1 MNMPGYLSSYIK
13 RSNGREGFSFV
24 IPEFSHIFADT
35 YGLLVYQEQGMRL
48 LTEMCG
54 WNDIEVDVWRKAVG
68 KKDAKKLAGLK
79 EKFINDAVAS
89 GQNRATIEKLWSD
102 MEEFGRY
109 AFNKSHAASYALLT
123 YYTAYFKANYP
134 SEFFTA
140 CITYESD
147 ADQKSLY
154 IEDARKNGINVLPPD
169 INQSLGGFN
178 ISQDGSVLFGFNG
191 IKGLGDKVIDKIVS
205 NRPYKSLGDFL
216 IKARL
221 NGITKAHIETLIHS
235 GAMDCFGFKRSC
247 MVRSFEKFMSDIIT
261 DPKKPPAQEL
271 LNAHIAKQSE
281 YFEDDAYSE
290 FTLLSILEN
299 EQKLLGVYVSGNPF
313 SLVREMTNESYVNIT
328 TFQDETYERGNSGYV
343 LCQIRASKKHTS
355 KSGNNMLFVDCIDY
369 QGVTFS
375 APLFNNVEKYAESL
389 EAGRFVLLYLIGKL
403 SAKGKTLQIQSVCD
417 LTNALNNSTYVKA
430 NKDIKELNL
439 NFIDAPGTVQLRSL
453 LNKIDLFLSDIPTE
467 FTLNINIDIGDNIY
481 HINKLYLSDIS
492 IDVIRELNKI
502 PNIYLTRHI
511 NGSARL

>member
-1 MNMPGYLSSYIK
+1 MPGYLSSYIK
-13 RSNGREGFSFV
+13 RSNGREAFNFV
-24 IPEFSHIFADT
+24 IPEFSHIFSDT

-48 LTEMCG
+48 LSEMCG

-68 KKDAKKLAGLK
+68 KKDAKKLASLK
-79 EKFINDAVAS
+79 EKFIEDAVSS
-89 GQNRATIEKLWSD
+89 GQNRTVIEKLWSD
-102 MEEFGRY
+102 MVEFGRY

-147 ADQKSLY
+147 VDQKSLY

-178 ISQDGSVLFGFNG
+178 IAKDGSILFGFNG
-191 IKGLGDKVIDKIVS
+191 IKGLGEKVIEKIVN

-216 IKARL
+216 IKGRL
-221 NGITKAHIETLIHS
+221 SGITKAHVETLIHS
-235 GAMDCFGFKRSC
+235 GAMDCFGYKRSC

-261 DPKKPPAQEL
+261 DPKKPPTDAL
-271 LNAHIAKQSE
+271 ISAHIAKQSE
-281 YFEDDAYSE
+281 YFEDAAYSE

-299 EQKLLGVYVSGNPF
+299 EQRLLGVYVSGNPF
-313 SLVREMTNESYVNIT
+313 ALVKEMTRESYVDIE
-328 TFQDETYERGNSGYV
+328 TFQDEIYERGNSGYV
-343 LCQIRASKKHTS
+343 LCQIRAAKKHTS
-355 KSGNNMLFVDCIDY
+355 KAGNNMVFLDCIDY
-369 QGVTFS
+369 KGITFS
-375 APLFNNVEKYAESL
+375 APIFNNVEKFATSL
-389 EAGRFVLLYLIGKL
+389 ESGRFVLLYLIGKL
-403 SAKGKTLQIQSVCD
+403 SSKGKTIQVQSVID
-417 LTNALNNSTYVKA
+417 LTNSLNNSKYVKA
-430 NKDIKELNL
+430 DRDIKELNL
-439 NFIDAPGTVQLRSL
+439 NFIDAPGTVQLKSL
-453 LNKIDLFLSDIPTE
+453 LNKVDLFVSETKTE
-467 FTLNINIDIGDNIY
+467 FTLNINVDIGNYIY